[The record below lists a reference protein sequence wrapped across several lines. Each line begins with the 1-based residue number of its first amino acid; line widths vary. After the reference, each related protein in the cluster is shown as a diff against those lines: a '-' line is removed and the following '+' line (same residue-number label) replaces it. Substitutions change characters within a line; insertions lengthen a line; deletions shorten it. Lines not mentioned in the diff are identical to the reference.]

1 MAGFNFRLETVLQ
14 HRRRTEEDCQRKLAA
29 ALADLGIEK
38 RSLEDLENTRDQGRE
53 EFQQKL
59 KSHMTAS
66 EMLFYQRYFDQL
78 AGYIAEQ
85 KRKVAAAAQQFEK
98 RRTELVAALK
108 KRKVLDKLKEKQMIA
123 AVKKGLKREQDF
135 MNEMAVIRHLRP
147 R

>member
-29 ALADLGIEK
+29 ALTDLAREK
-38 RSLEDLENTRDQGRE
+38 RGLAGLENSRDQGRE
-53 EFQQKL
+53 EFQHKL

-78 AGYIAEQ
+78 AVYIAEQ
-85 KRKVAAAAQQFEK
+85 KRKVAAAEQLFEK
-98 RRTELVAALK
+98 RRTELAAALK

-135 MNEMAVIRHLRP
+135 MNEMAVVRHARP